1 MIFVDCYT
9 SWCGPCKMYNAI
21 FESIANNYTNQECHF
36 GRIDV
41 DKATDLGN
49 NYRISKLPTTFIIKQ
64 NQIVATAVGVLQN
77 QTLKALV
84 DQYKAKSPK
93 IRTFGI
99 A

>member
-9 SWCGPCKMYNAI
+9 SWCGPCKMYSAI

-49 NYRISKLPTTFIIKQ
+49 KYEAENKMNKVYF
-64 NQIVATAVGVLQN
+64 
-77 QTLKALV
+77 
-84 DQYKAKSPK
+84 
-93 IRTFGI
+93 
-99 A
+99 